1 MPVPAQ
7 FVTQQDLEDAITGE
21 KLRELLGDKGKAE
34 ASPRRVKLCIESGTS
49 FVLGHI
55 QRAVKNSSLDVLW
68 DSPQWTD
75 RDRAEV
81 RRLVLSAAIYYCHY
95 HGQKAE
101 ELPEAVVTERDYVEA
116 RAKEIGDHLATIGAE
131 PQPATSPQHYMG
143 YTTPIGHYPAGSLR
157 SYWRGF

>member
-7 FVTQQDLEDAITGE
+7 FITQTDLEDALTAE

-34 ASPRRVKLCIESGTS
+34 PSARRVTLCIENGTGL
-49 FVLGHI
+49 VLGHI
-55 QRAVKNSSLDVLW
+55 QRALKNTSLDALW

-81 RRLVLSAAIYYCHY
+81 RRLVLGAACYYCHQI
-95 HGQKAE
+95 GQKGE
-101 ELPEAVVTERDYVEA
+101 ELPEAVVTERDYIEN
-116 RAKEIGDHLATIGAE
+116 RAKAIGDHLATIGAE
-131 PQPATSPQHYMG
+131 PPPATSPQHYIG
-143 YTTPIGHYPAGSLR
+143 YTTPAGHYAAGSPR